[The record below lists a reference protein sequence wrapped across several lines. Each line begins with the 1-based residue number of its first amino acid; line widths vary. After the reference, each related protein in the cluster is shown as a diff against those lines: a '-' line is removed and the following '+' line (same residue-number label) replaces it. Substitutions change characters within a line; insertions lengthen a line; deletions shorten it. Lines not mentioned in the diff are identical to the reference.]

1 MKKLKLIFWIIGI
14 LLVICSGSYFFGFA
28 GTRFTEKLWAVGT
41 EEDYLVL
48 PENRENILYQS
59 GKDYYLKCEKRTY
72 RRTPVYWYVWIR
84 VKPCKSFP
92 NRFTCIKKHP
102 GTVIVKISEAQF
114 REANKYENP
123 IFPQILMKGC
133 QIVPTLPVE
142 AKECRVSAGDFL
154 EGELIDDMHYL
165 DTVVLGVKIADR
177 KSAASYSLLP
187 LMLPTLCI
195 DAATTICWPFN
206 LAGGIVAGI
215 CEARYRYSH
224 PVSDHCEYEKSHL
237 PRR

>member
-14 LLVICSGSYFFGFA
+14 FLVICSGSYFFGFA

-41 EEDYLVL
+41 EEDYLVF

-72 RRTPVYWYVWIR
+72 HRTPLYWYIWFR
-84 VKPCKSFP
+84 VKPYKVFS
-92 NRFTCIKKHP
+92 NRYTLVKKHP

-114 REANKYENP
+114 READKYENP

-133 QIVPTLPVE
+133 RIVPAIPPE
-142 AKECRVSAGDFL
+142 AKVIYGLEGDFF
-154 EGELIDDMHYL
+154 EGDLIDDMHYL

-177 KSAASYSLLP
+177 KSAASYCLLP

-195 DAATTICWPFN
+195 DAATTICWPLN
-206 LAGGIVAGI
+206 IIWCAGAGY
-215 CEARYRYSH
+215 CEAIYRDRN
-224 PVSDHCEYEKSHL
+224 PVSDHCAYEKGHV
-237 PRR
+237 PR

>member
-41 EEDYLVL
+41 EEDYLVF

-72 RRTPVYWYVWIR
+72 HRTPLYWYIWFR
-84 VKPCKSFP
+84 VKPCKVFS
-92 NRFTCIKKHP
+92 NRYTLVKKHQ

-133 QIVPTLPVE
+133 RIVPAIPPE
-142 AKECRVSAGDFL
+142 AKVIYGLEGDFF
-154 EGELIDDMHYL
+154 EGDLIDDMRYL

-177 KSAASYSLLP
+177 KSAASYCLLP
-187 LMLPTLCI
+187 MMLPTLCV
-195 DAATTICWPFN
+195 DAATTICWPLN
-206 LAGGIVAGI
+206 IIWGIGAGY
-215 CEARYRYSH
+215 CELIYRDRH
-224 PVSDHCEYEKSHL
+224 PVSDHCAYEKGHV
-237 PRR
+237 PR

>member
-41 EEDYLVL
+41 EEDYLVF
-48 PENRENILYQS
+48 PENRKNILYQS

-72 RRTPVYWYVWIR
+72 HRTPLYWYIWFR
-84 VKPCKSFP
+84 VKPCKVFS
-92 NRFTCIKKHP
+92 NRYTLVKKHQ
-102 GTVIVKISEAQF
+102 GTVIVKISEAQYK
-114 REANKYENP
+114 EAEKHDP
-123 IFPQILMKGC
+123 MFPQVLMKGC
-133 QIVPTLPVE
+133 QIVPALPVE
-142 AKECRVSAGDFL
+142 AKVCRVSAGEFL
-154 EGELIDDMHYL
+154 EGDLIDDMHYL

-177 KSAASYSLLP
+177 KSAASYCLLP

>member
-1 MKKLKLIFWIIGI
+1 MKKLKLIFGIIGI

-48 PENRENILYQS
+48 PENRKNILYQS

-72 RRTPVYWYVWIR
+72 HRTPLYWYFWFR
-84 VKPCKSFP
+84 FKPCKVFP
-92 NRFTCIKKHP
+92 NRYTLVKKHP

-114 REANKYENP
+114 REAKKTDP

-133 QIVPTLPVE
+133 RIVPAIPPE
-142 AKECRVSAGDFL
+142 AKVILGSAGNFS
-154 EGELIDDMHYL
+154 EGDLIDDLNYF

-177 KSAASYSLLP
+177 KSAASYCLLP
-187 LMLPTLCI
+187 MMLPTLCI
-195 DAATTICWPFN
+195 DAATTICWPLNIIWCATAAF
-206 LAGGIVAGI
+206 
-215 CEARYRYSH
+215 CELIYRDRH
-224 PVSDHCEYEKSHL
+224 PVSDHCEYEKLHV
-237 PRR
+237 PR